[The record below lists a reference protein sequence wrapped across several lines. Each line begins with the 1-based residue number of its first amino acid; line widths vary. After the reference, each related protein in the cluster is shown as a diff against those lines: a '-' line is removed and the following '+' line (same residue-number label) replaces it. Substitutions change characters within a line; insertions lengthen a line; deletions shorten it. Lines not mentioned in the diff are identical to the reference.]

1 MVCPKVEDN
10 SVNFHF
16 ILFANVDGHLY
27 ELGKFLSGLELGRV
41 CFALYS
47 SVGGSG

>member
-27 ELGKFLSGLELGRV
+27 ELGKLPSALELGRGLLCTV
-41 CFALYS
+41 
-47 SVGGSG
+47 

>member
-1 MVCPKVEDN
+1 MVCAKVEDN

-27 ELGKFLSGLELGRV
+27 ELGKFLSGVELSRF